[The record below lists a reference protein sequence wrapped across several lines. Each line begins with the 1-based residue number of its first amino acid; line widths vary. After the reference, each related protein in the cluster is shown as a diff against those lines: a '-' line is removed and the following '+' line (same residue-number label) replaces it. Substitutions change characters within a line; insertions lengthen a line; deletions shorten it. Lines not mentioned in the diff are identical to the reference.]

1 MFAIPTPEPTL
12 PITPLPMP
20 QLANRSLPLALCALI
35 AFIAA
40 RAPRAH
46 AQDRIASALA
56 TWLAVPAPPG
66 EEHTIT
72 ALIARTDPRWR
83 HDDFGNLI
91 LRAGSGRPRRAIA
104 CAIDAPSLVVSQITD
119 DGYLRLHRA
128 GSLARHAL
136 FDQFH
141 EGQQIVVLGARG
153 PVPGVVAI
161 PNGHFSRQHRADTLV
176 VTADDMWVDVG
187 TTSAAETRVLGI
199 ALLDPIVRDVPPWT
213 YAGWLAGQN
222 AGGRIGCA
230 AVASAAAGSSPAS
243 GETIFII
250 ATQFSSARSGV
261 GAALAR
267 VGAVDDVTLVL
278 PAGGRGPSRS
288 GLVPRPSWLPS
299 ATTPDSVRELHLPAR
314 HAGTLVESVR
324 LEDAVALRE
333 TVRDAAAVSAGTGR
347 WIALAA
353 PPAPSTHRRDALAP
367 LAALLDTLVELPG
380 VPMHEHRVRDAV
392 HAALPR
398 WARERATQDSIGNLI
413 VAAGPDRDT
422 VVFIA
427 HLDEV
432 GYIISGIA
440 SDGTVSLQGR
450 GGVIPS
456 AWEGQP
462 ALVHFDP
469 EPGTSTARPSLP
481 GIFIPRDDPDNRR
494 PPAVRAWFGMDSAAL
509 VAAGVRP
516 GLGVTAHKRGLRLGA
531 TRFTARSL
539 DDRAGTTAL
548 ILALRRID
556 PDRLPHKVMFVWSVA
571 EEGGL
576 VGARAFAERFGASV
590 RRVHAVDT
598 FVSSDTPLESPHFAH
613 APLGAGP
620 VLRGIDDGMISPR
633 EERERILRIARD
645 ARIPLQV
652 GTTHGSTDG
661 TVFLRWGA
669 PNTGLSWPGRYSH
682 SPAEVLD
689 LRDLDN
695 LVRIIVEAARART
708 Q

>member
-1 MFAIPTPEPTL
+1 MRLPSSVTL
-12 PITPLPMP
+12 RALCVLGIL
-20 QLANRSLPLALCALI
+20 LANPTRTS
-35 AFIAA
+35 
-40 RAPRAH
+40 
-46 AQDRIASALA
+46 AQDDTLLA

-66 EEHTIT
+66 EEQEII

-83 HDDFGNLI
+83 RDDFGNLI
-91 LRAGSGRPRRAIA
+91 IRAGSGRPRRAIA
-104 CAIDAPSLVVSQITD
+104 CAIDAPSLVVSQITN

-128 GSLARHAL
+128 GSLPRHAL

-141 EGQQIVVLGARG
+141 EGQQILVLGARG
-153 PVPGVVAI
+153 PVRGVVAI
-161 PNGHFSRQHRADTLV
+161 PNGHFSRQHRGDTAV
-176 VTADDMWVDVG
+176 VTVDELWVDVG
-187 TTSAAETRVLGI
+187 TTTAEESRALGI
-199 ALLDPIVRDVPPWT
+199 ALLDPVVRDVPPWE
-213 YAGWLAGQN
+213 YAGWIAGHN
-222 AGGRIGCA
+222 ASGRIGCA
-230 AVASAAAGSSPAS
+230 AVASAAGGRSPSA

-250 ATQFSSARSGV
+250 GTQFSSARSGV

-267 VGAVDDVTLVL
+267 LGAMDEVTLVL
-278 PAGGRGPSRS
+278 PVNVRGPSPS
-288 GLVPRPSWLPS
+288 GRVARPSWLP
-299 ATTPDSVRELHLPAR
+299 ATTPDSIRELRVPAR
-314 HAGTLVESVR
+314 HAGTFVESVR
-324 LEDAVALRE
+324 LEDATALRAA
-333 TVRDAAAVSAGTGR
+333 VHDAAAVDTAATE
-347 WIALAA
+347 WVALAS
-353 PPAPSTHRRDALAP
+353 PARPSPHPRDALTSIAE
-367 LAALLDTLVELPG
+367 LLDTLVELPG

-392 HAALPR
+392 RAALPA

-413 VAAGPDRDT
+413 IAAGPDRDT

-432 GYIISGIA
+432 AWEITAIA
-440 SDGTVSLQGR
+440 ADGTVSLRGR

-469 EPGTSTARPSLP
+469 APGRSTLAPSLR
-481 GIFIPRDDPDNRR
+481 GIFVPRDDPDGRR
-494 PPAVRAWFGMDSAAL
+494 PAAVRAWFGMDSAAL

-516 GLGVTAHKRGLRLGA
+516 GLGVTAFKRGQRIGE
-531 TRFTARSL
+531 TRFTARAL
-539 DDRAGTTAL
+539 DDRAGTAAL

-576 VGARAFAERFGASV
+576 VGARAFSERVGASV

-598 FVSSDTPLESPHFAH
+598 FVSSDTPLESPHFAY

-620 VLRGIDDGMISPR
+620 VLRGIDDGMIAPR
-633 EERERILRIARD
+633 AERERILRIARA

-689 LRDLDN
+689 LRDLEA
-695 LVRIIVEAARART
+695 LSRLIVAVATAPER
-708 Q
+708 